1 MKKAIV
7 IYKSKY
13 GTARDYAR
21 WIAEALGCECKEV
34 KAVNPAELQRYDV
47 VIYGGGLYAGG
58 INGVKFIKKQ
68 AAKLKRVLVYMVG
81 AAPAGIEGNME
92 NYVAKNFGN
101 PAPPNMDFY
110 YFSGRLDYKNMSVKH
125 KFMMKMLVKMLSKK
139 PEAER
144 TEMNKQIIASVEGKI
159 DRADKSLIDPLV
171 ERAKQIY

>member
-13 GTARDYAR
+13 GTARDYAK
-21 WIAEALGCECKEV
+21 WIAEALGCECKSV
-34 KAVNPAELQRYDV
+34 KDVKPGELERYDV

-58 INGVKFIKKQ
+58 INGIKQIKKQ
-68 AAKLKRVLVYMVG
+68 AAKLKHVLVYMVG

-92 NYVAKNFGN
+92 GYVQRNFGDT
-101 PAPPNMDFY
+101 PPKNIDFY
-110 YFSGRLDYKNMSVKH
+110 YFSGRLDYESMSTKH
-125 KFMMKMLVKMLSKK
+125 KWMMKMLVKMLSKK

-159 DRADKSLIDPLV
+159 DRADKSLIEPLV
-171 ERAKQIY
+171 ERANQLT